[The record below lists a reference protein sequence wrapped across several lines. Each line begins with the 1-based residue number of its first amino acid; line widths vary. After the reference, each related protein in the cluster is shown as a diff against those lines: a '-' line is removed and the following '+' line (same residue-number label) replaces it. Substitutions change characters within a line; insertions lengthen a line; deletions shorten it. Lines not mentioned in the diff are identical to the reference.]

1 MDCDR
6 START
11 VALVAIVSVV
21 PVVLCAQTDGPAGS
35 RFRLGPI
42 GITPAITVSAGVDSN
57 VLVTDALP
65 QDDVM
70 TVVNPRVDSAMRT
83 RWMILNVRTS
93 VDSVAYQQFT
103 EQGGVNWSNDTRVD
117 IPLNRIRLSVTHSL
131 LNTQQRATFE
141 IDARA
146 RRDETTVG
154 AGADIRMT
162 GKTFLRLGATRSE
175 MAFGDDAVNLGVNL
189 ADTLNRRIDKGTLAL
204 RYQLT
209 GSTTVALSGD
219 AIREEFDRSPIR
231 NSQSLRLTPG
241 VEFGR
246 YAIISGRAYA
256 GYRRFTI
263 TSGLAPTFT
272 GPVAAVEL
280 TSVIRDATRLGLQLS
295 RDVSYSYDVTTPYYL
310 LSTGGLSLGR
320 RLGERWEITGNAAK
334 NILGYRSS
342 RLVAADPEPASPGVT
357 IRRDYVYTYGGGLD
371 YKISDSVRCGIRAE
385 HIRRDSGVAL
395 HGYRATR
402 VLASIGYGM

>member
-1 MDCDR
+1 
-6 START
+6 
-11 VALVAIVSVV
+11 
-21 PVVLCAQTDGPAGS
+21 
-35 RFRLGPI
+35 
-42 GITPAITVSAGVDSN
+42 
-57 VLVTDALP
+57 
-65 QDDVM
+65 
-70 TVVNPRVDSAMRT
+70 
-83 RWMILNVRTS
+83 MILNVQTS
-93 VDSVAYQQFT
+93 VDSVNYQQFT
-103 EQGGVNWSNDTRVD
+103 EQGGVNWRNDTRVD

-141 IDARA
+141 IDTRA
-146 RRDETTVG
+146 RRDETTLG

-162 GKTFLRLGATRSE
+162 SKTSLRLGATRSE
-175 MAFGDDAVNLGVNL
+175 MKFADDAVNLGVNL
-189 ADTLNRRIDKGTLAL
+189 ADMFNRHIDIGTLAV
-204 RYQLT
+204 RHQLT
-209 GSTTVALSGD
+209 ASTTLALSGD

-231 NSQSLRLTPG
+231 NSRSLRLTPG
-241 VEFGR
+241 VEFDK

-263 TSGLAPTFT
+263 TSGLAPTFI

-280 TSVIRDATRLGLQLS
+280 SSVIRGNTRLGMQLS

-342 RLVAADPEPASPGVT
+342 RLVAADPEPTNPGVT

-385 HIRRDSGVAL
+385 HIRRDSGVPL